1 MCKPEEIESEVVEH
15 MKSLEPV
22 HQCLATIYLETQ
34 KIAPAQSSITVSNL
48 NGVPNSTM
56 YDTSHYV
63 QCKLPKMQMPD
74 FNGDQLKWQGFWDR
88 YEVYIH
94 SNANIREIDKFNYLQ
109 GGLKGEA
116 LDAISGLT
124 LSMENYKEA
133 IQLLKNRFGN
143 EQLLISAHMESLIK
157 ISKIRG

>member
-1 MCKPEEIESEVVEH
+1 
-15 MKSLEPV
+15 
-22 HQCLATIYLETQ
+22 
-34 KIAPAQSSITVSNL
+34 
-48 NGVPNSTM
+48 
-56 YDTSHYV
+56 
-63 QCKLPKMQMPD
+63 MQMPD

-88 YEVYIH
+88 YKVYNH
-94 SNANIREIDKFNYLQ
+94 SSANIGEIDKFNYLQ
-109 GGLKGEA
+109 GGLKREA

-157 ISKIRG
+157 ISKIRLRRKHQRT